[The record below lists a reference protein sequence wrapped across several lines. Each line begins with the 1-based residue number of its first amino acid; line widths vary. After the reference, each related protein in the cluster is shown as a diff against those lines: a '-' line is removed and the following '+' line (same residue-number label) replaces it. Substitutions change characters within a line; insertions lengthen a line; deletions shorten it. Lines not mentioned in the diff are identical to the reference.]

1 MEELVRMWIPFWV
14 SRQGPVTGT
23 IEHKNKLSFFLSS
36 DKLLSKKVPA
46 LSQTGLLPLE
56 FVMKPIRILLKI
68 WLIQSFF
75 NLSYT
80 MFDFQFTSF
89 LVALLLKILER
100 VMVKCIV
107 INYIHLFVVLLITRR
122 IKGGKC
128 NF

>member
-1 MEELVRMWIPFWV
+1 
-14 SRQGPVTGT
+14 
-23 IEHKNKLSFFLSS
+23 
-36 DKLLSKKVPA
+36 
-46 LSQTGLLPLE
+46 
-56 FVMKPIRILLKI
+56 
-68 WLIQSFF
+68 
-75 NLSYT
+75 

-100 VMVKCIV
+100 VMVKYIV